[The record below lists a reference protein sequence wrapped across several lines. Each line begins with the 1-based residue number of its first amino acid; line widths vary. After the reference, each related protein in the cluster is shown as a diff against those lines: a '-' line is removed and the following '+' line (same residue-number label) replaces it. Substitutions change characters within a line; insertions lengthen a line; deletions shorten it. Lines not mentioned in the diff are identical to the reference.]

1 MTQQEQ
7 QEFMESL
14 ETALSWMQ
22 VVQERLKANDNTQ
35 GPLDALEAR
44 LRETEVSSITSD
56 QYTVFLSRV

>member
-7 QEFMESL
+7 LFFKESL

-22 VVQERLKANDNTQ
+22 VVQKRLKDNDNTQ

-44 LRETEVSSITSD
+44 LRETEVRCSSHH
-56 QYTVFLSRV
+56 L